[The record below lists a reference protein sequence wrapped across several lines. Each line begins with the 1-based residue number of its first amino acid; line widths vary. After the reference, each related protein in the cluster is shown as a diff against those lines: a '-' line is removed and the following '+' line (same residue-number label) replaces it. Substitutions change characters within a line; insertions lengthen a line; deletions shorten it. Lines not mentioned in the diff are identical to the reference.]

1 MTAIGK
7 AYDRLKGPMQKEISL
22 MREILANLH
31 EEELSLLANDK
42 IGWARAMQMRSDM
55 VVELCL
61 LRKERN
67 LILQQL
73 EELTRKQLKQK
84 GIPLSLDDLLPI
96 KEANSS
102 EIRSLFDQMIALI
115 ERMNMQNAR
124 NDRLFYQTK
133 SEKSSR
139 YCSGP
144 AARTA
149 KRKTTVTTY
158 PPSQWK

>member
-1 MTAIGK
+1 MTAIAK
-7 AYDRLKGPMQKEISL
+7 AYDRLKGPMQKEIAL

-42 IGWARAMQMRSDM
+42 MGWARAMQMRSDM

-73 EELTRKQLKQK
+73 EELTRKQLKHK
-84 GIPLSLDDLLPI
+84 DAPLSFDDLLPI

-115 ERMNMQNAR
+115 ERTNMQNAR
-124 NDRLFYQTK
+124 NDRLFYQTQNGK
-133 SEKSSR
+133 SPR
-139 YCSGP
+139 YRSQP
-144 AARTA
+144 PTRTTR
-149 KRKTTVTTY
+149 RKTIVTTY